1 MKRRFTVVALSAVLL
16 LGLGSGS
23 ASFALEKDAK
33 AKDAP
38 KAKDTSKTDS
48 THDQMMAEMQKYAT
62 PGPMHDLLKPM
73 VGTWKAVT
81 KAWMS
86 PGDPTVNA
94 GTCEN
99 TWILGGRFLQTTY
112 KGEFGGMPFEGFG
125 IMGYDNQKKEFVST
139 WADNMGTGIAFSNG
153 TADASG
159 KVLTLSSTMTDPMTG
174 KPVNYKMV
182 TKVTDENQHAM
193 SMITM
198 KDGKEH
204 TDFEISYTRVK

>member
-94 GTCEN
+94 GTCEVSVPM
-99 TWILGGRFLQTTY
+99 
-112 KGEFGGMPFEGFG
+112 MPTRIER
-125 IMGYDNQKKEFVST
+125 E
-139 WADNMGTGIAFSNG
+139 
-153 TADASG
+153 ASA
-159 KVLTLSSTMTDPMTG
+159 TLSGRM
-174 KPVNYKMV
+174 NA
-182 TKVTDENQHAM
+182 AM
-193 SMITM
+193 SST
-198 KDGKEH
+198 
-204 TDFEISYTRVK
+204 TTRLT